1 MGGHRLH
8 AAIAVVLAGLWGGLL
23 GFGQFNGDAWFLERV
38 EATLVDLRTL
48 ARGVR
53 PAPPNVLIVAIDDE
67 TVRIEGGYPVS
78 RKTLSG
84 IVDAVAALGPNV
96 VALDILLLDAGIA
109 DEDRALAASLAR
121 SRSVLAGA
129 AVFGTSRVTAPAY
142 PGNAFAAVPVADRF
156 VLPREAFAENAA
168 IGIVNL
174 ATDHA
179 GTPRFV
185 PMVFRDSSRIEL
197 AFPLQAA
204 SMALDV
210 APEFETDRVLLGARR
225 IATDIGQRLPIG
237 YYGPRGTVETVSA
250 AAVIAGGLD
259 RRQVE
264 GRVVVIGAT
273 VIGSGDVFPTP
284 FDPVMPGVEVIST
297 AISNMLA
304 GDGLVRNRSTRL
316 ADAGTAIVLPMLFV
330 ALLAWRRSLLGLAA
344 IAVVLLAWLA
354 ANFAL
359 FKAGT
364 WLSVSLPLA
373 AGFPAAVLFGAFHI
387 WQDRRLASALARRNE
402 ILQRFQAP
410 ALREW
415 LEKDPL
421 FLAEPVRQEAAVVFI
436 DLSGFTGLSQ
446 VTSAAAT
453 RDLLDDFYRVIEQET
468 LAHGGVIT
476 SFMGDGAM
484 IVFGLPQPAP
494 GNPADAIA
502 CATALV
508 ARSEEWIDTQ
518 PATRGNRIGIKL
530 GAHCG
535 SIIAS
540 RLGGGSQQQI
550 TATGDTVNVASRLM
564 EVAARNDAE
573 LALSE
578 EIYRAAGEALPISGT
593 AATARSRPSSAD
605 APAP

>member
-436 DLSGFTGLSQ
+436 DLFRLHRPQPGHERCRDTRPARRFLPRHRAGDARPWRRHHQLHGRRRHDRLRPAASRLPVTPPTRLPAPPHWWPAQRNGSTPSRRRAATGSASSSAHIA
-446 VTSAAAT
+446 VRSSHRVSAAA
-453 RDLLDDFYRVIEQET
+453 
-468 LAHGGVIT
+468 A
-476 SFMGDGAM
+476 SS
-484 IVFGLPQPAP
+484 
-494 GNPADAIA
+494 
-502 CATALV
+502 
-508 ARSEEWIDTQ
+508 RSPR
-518 PATRGNRIGIKL
+518 PATP
-530 GAHCG
+530 
-535 SIIAS
+535 STS
-540 RLGGGSQQQI
+540 P
-550 TATGDTVNVASRLM
+550 
-564 EVAARNDAE
+564 
-573 LALSE
+573 
-578 EIYRAAGEALPISGT
+578 AG
-593 AATARSRPSSAD
+593 
-605 APAP
+605 